1 MSQVKDLVDYMVRP
15 LVRHPEDLSI
25 NEVEGSS
32 SLLVELHVHD
42 DDLDAVRGPDRE
54 MIKSLQMIVAASGG
68 ARKVVL
74 DLVEESAAGEE

>member
-32 SLLVELHVHD
+32 SLLVELRVHD
-42 DDLDAVRGPDRE
+42 EDLDAVRGADRE

-68 ARKVVL
+68 ARKIVL
-74 DLVEESAAGEE
+74 DLVEENAGGEE

>member
-1 MSQVKDLVDYMVRP
+1 VSQVKDLVDYMVRP
-15 LVRHPEDLSI
+15 LVRHPEELSI

-32 SLLVELHVHD
+32 SLLVELRVHD

-68 ARKVVL
+68 SRKVVL
-74 DLVEESAAGEE
+74 DLVEETAAGEE